1 MPMHRMVVIALG
13 AVVSLSLQPGV
24 MWAAADH
31 TSVPAPDSPE
41 GDPVIWQHPIST
53 AIPLSSVLI
62 LRKLGDEPTG
72 PTTPTAAQILNDDA
86 LVVVAEVQLR
96 F

>member
-1 MPMHRMVVIALG
+1 MTACRMIRIALA

-24 MWAAADH
+24 MWAAVDH

-53 AIPLSSVLI
+53 AIPLSSALI
-62 LRKLGDEPTG
+62 LRNLEGEPVG
-72 PTTPTAAQILNDDA
+72 PTTPTAAQVLDDNDLA
-86 LVVVAEVQLR
+86 VVVGVQIR